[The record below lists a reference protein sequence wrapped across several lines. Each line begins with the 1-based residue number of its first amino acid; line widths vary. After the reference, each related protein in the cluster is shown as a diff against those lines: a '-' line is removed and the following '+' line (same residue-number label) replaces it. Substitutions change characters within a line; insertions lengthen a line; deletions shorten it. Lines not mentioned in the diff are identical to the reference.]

1 MALPFNKETMM
12 MVALVA
18 VIIGALYLY
27 KDLQLTKKDLVSLKN
42 KPAAAAPTQ
51 IVRKRVPVAEVEAE
65 ELKSSITVADEQ

>member
-18 VIIGALYLY
+18 VIVGALYLY
-27 KDLQLTKKDLVSLKN
+27 KDLQLTKKDILSLKN
-42 KPAAAAPTQ
+42 KPVAAAPVQ
-51 IVRKRVPVAEVEAE
+51 VVRKRVPVAEVEAD

>member
-12 MVALVA
+12 MVALIA
-18 VIIGALYLY
+18 VIVGALYLY

-42 KPAAAAPTQ
+42 KPVSAAPVQ
-51 IVRKRVPVAEVEAE
+51 VVRKRVPVAEVEAE

>member
-18 VIIGALYLY
+18 VIVGALYLY
-27 KDLQLTKKDLVSLKN
+27 KDLQLTKKDLLSLKN
-42 KPAAAAPTQ
+42 KPVSAAPVQ
-51 IVRKRVPVAEVEAE
+51 VVRKRVPVAEVEAD